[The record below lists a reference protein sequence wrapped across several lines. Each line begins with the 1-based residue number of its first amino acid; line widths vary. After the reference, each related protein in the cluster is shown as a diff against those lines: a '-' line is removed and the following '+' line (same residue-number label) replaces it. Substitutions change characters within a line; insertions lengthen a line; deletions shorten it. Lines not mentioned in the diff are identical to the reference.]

1 MRRHHQKTHV
11 VDDVLVRQQRAVLMG
26 GLAELREQ
34 VLAAAL
40 GATDRNLLGEIG
52 DDALAAL
59 DAARHLRAR
68 QRPADHGDGG
78 GHHVDERARD
88 LVDLRSDAGAE
99 E

>member
-1 MRRHHQKTHV
+1 MGGHHQKTHV

-34 VLAAAL
+34 VLAAL
-40 GATDRNLLGEIG
+40 FATDRNLLGEIG
-52 DDALAAL
+52 HDALAAL

-68 QRPADHGDGG
+68 QRPADRGDGG
-78 GHHVDERARD
+78 RHHVDERARD